1 MSRRPVQVRT
11 RPTLTA
17 RRRALGLS
25 PVSYLRA
32 PMRDETPLSPAE
44 ISFAI
49 EQGIVKALPL
59 RRVK

>member
-1 MSRRPVQVRT
+1 MSRAVQVTT

-17 RRRALGLS
+17 RRRAMGLS
-25 PVSYLRA
+25 AARYLRA

-44 ISFAI
+44 IRFAI
-49 EQGIVKALPL
+49 AQGIIAPLPL